1 MKNIL
6 NKNIDDILSEKY
18 LAYAIST
25 IISRSLPDLRDGL
38 KPVHRRIIYSMY
50 QLKLFKG
57 SSFKKSAR
65 IVGDVMGKFHPHG
78 DQAIYDS
85 LVRLAQEF
93 STRIPLIE
101 GQGNFGNIDG
111 DNAAAMRY
119 TEARLENIANYFF
132 DGLEENSV
140 DLKENYDGQNLEPSV
155 LPSQLPNILLNG
167 SSGIAVGMATNIP
180 PHNIFELN
188 NALIELIKKPEV
200 SLSKLL
206 KIVLGP
212 DLPTGGVAIITP
224 DEQKQIYKT
233 GKGTFNIRA
242 NYFIENLKNGTYQ
255 IIITDIPYQVNKSR
269 LIEQIANLIVN
280 KKIPLDDIYD
290 ESDENIR
297 IVLKPKNRNIDSHK
311 LIELCFKVS
320 DLSIRYSCNF
330 NVLVDGTYPKL
341 LGLKEIL
348 NNFINYRYL
357 TIKRK
362 SQFNIERINKR
373 LDILKGY
380 LIVYK
385 FIDTIIKIIRTK
397 ENPKKIIIKKYK
409 LKDIQADAIL
419 NMRLGSLKKLDEY
432 ETKNEIKQLNEEL
445 KLLKKLIKNK
455 SFLSEYLVNEI
466 KKINRELKDEIYKRK
481 TKILIQ
487 KDIQEDINFDEFE
500 TIEKL
505 TIVIDKEGFLKSYKD
520 HLPID
525 QIKKNQKNVNDI
537 FHIQSNQKLLIF
549 VSSGRVFTVNPNELP
564 SGKSNP
570 KSYIY
575 FIETESSE
583 KLVGALVPEENKKFL
598 LTSLNGK
605 GFIVD
610 SNSLISNQKKG
621 KKLFNLKI
629 SDILIKVLNANKQYI
644 AITNKSGKLLIFNI
658 ESLPI
663 LQKGSGVQLMK
674 LKKNELIADIKLFD
688 QQEDLTWYSGSKV
701 KKLNDITF
709 WMGKRAQSGKKVPKY
724 FNKNFKFE

>member
-188 NALIELIKKPEV
+188 NALIELIKKPEI

-206 KIVLGP
+206 KITLGP

-269 LIEQIANLIVN
+269 LIEQIASLIIN

-373 LDILKGY
+373 LDILNGY

-537 FHIQSNQKLLIF
+537 FHILSNQKLLIF

-583 KLVGALVPEENKKFL
+583 KLVGALIPEENKNCL

-674 LKKNELIADIKLFD
+674 LKKNELIVDIKLFN
-688 QQEDLTWYSGSKV
+688 QSEDLTWYSGSKV

>member
-132 DGLEENSV
+132 DGLEENAV

-409 LKDIQADAIL
+409 LKDLQADAIL

-466 KKINRELKDEIYKRK
+466 KKTNDELKDEIYKRK

-583 KLVGALVPEENKKFL
+583 KLVGALVPEENKKCL

>member
-1 MKNIL
+1 MKKIL

-85 LVRLAQEF
+85 LVRLAQNF
-93 STRIPLIE
+93 STRVPLIE

-132 DGLEENSV
+132 EGIEENAV

-155 LPSQLPNILLNG
+155 LPSKLPNILLNG

-188 NALIELIKKPEV
+188 IALIELIKKPEI
-200 SLSKLL
+200 SLSNLL

-224 DEQKQIYKT
+224 SEQKQIYKT
-233 GKGTFNIRA
+233 GKGTFNIRS
-242 NYFIENLKNGTYQ
+242 NYFIENLKNGIYQ

-269 LIEQIANLIVN
+269 LIEQIANLIIN

-362 SQFNIERINKR
+362 SKFNIERINKR

-419 NMRLGSLKKLDEY
+419 NMRLGSLKKLDEH
-432 ETKNEIKQLNEEL
+432 ETKNEIKRLNEEL
-445 KLLKKLIKNK
+445 KLLNKLLKDKGFLNK
-455 SFLSEYLVNEI
+455 YLINEI
-466 KKINRELKDEIYKRK
+466 NKTNKELKDEIYKRK
-481 TKILIQ
+481 TKVLIQ
-487 KDIQEDINFDEFE
+487 KDIQEDLNFDEFE

-520 HLPID
+520 HLPTD
-525 QIKKNQKNVNDI
+525 QIKKNQKNINDI

-549 VSSGRVFTVNPNELP
+549 VSSGRVFTVNPNDLP

-583 KLVGALVPEENKKFL
+583 KFVGALIPEENKHCL
-598 LTSLNGK
+598 LASLNGK
-605 GFIVD
+605 GFVVD
-610 SNSLISNQKKG
+610 TYSLISNQKKG

-629 SDILIKVLNANKQYI
+629 SDSLFKVLSVNNKCI

-674 LKKNELIADIKLFD
+674 LKKNELISDIKLLD
-688 QQEDLTWYSGSKV
+688 QSEGLTWYSSSKV
-701 KKLNDITF
+701 KKLNDISF
-709 WMGKRAQSGKKVPKY
+709 WIGKRAQSGKKVPKY

>member
-6 NKNIDDILSEKY
+6 NKKIDDILSEKY

-132 DGLEENSV
+132 NGLEENAV

-224 DEQKQIYKT
+224 DEHKQIYKT

-269 LIEQIANLIVN
+269 LIEQIANLIIN

-583 KLVGALVPEENKKFL
+583 KLVGALIPEENKNCL

-674 LKKNELIADIKLFD
+674 LKKNELIVDIKLFD
-688 QQEDLTWYSGSKV
+688 QSEDLTWYSGSKV

>member
-18 LAYAIST
+18 LAYAVST

-50 QLKLFKG
+50 LLKLFNN
-57 SSFKKSAR
+57 SPFKKSAR

-132 DGLEENSV
+132 DGLEENAV

-188 NALIELIKKPEV
+188 NALIALIKKPEV

-348 NNFINYRYL
+348 NNFINYRYV

-445 KLLKKLIKNK
+445 KQLKKLIKNK

-466 KKINRELKDEIYKRK
+466 KKINHELKDEIYKRK

-537 FHIQSNQKLLIF
+537 FHILSNQKLLIF

-583 KLVGALVPEENKKFL
+583 KLVGALIPEENKNCL

-674 LKKNELIADIKLFD
+674 LKKNELIVDIKLFN
-688 QQEDLTWYSGSKV
+688 QSEDLTWYSGSKV

>member
-132 DGLEENSV
+132 DGLEENAV

-188 NALIELIKKPEV
+188 NALIELIKKPEI

-206 KIVLGP
+206 KITLGP

-311 LIELCFKVS
+311 LIELCFKLS

-445 KLLKKLIKNK
+445 KQLKKLIKNK

-583 KLVGALVPEENKKFL
+583 KLVGVLVPEENRNCL
-598 LTSLNGK
+598 LSSLNGK

-629 SDILIKVLNANKQYI
+629 SDILIKVLNANKKYI

-674 LKKNELIADIKLFD
+674 LKKNELIVDIKLFD
-688 QQEDLTWYSGSKV
+688 QSEDLTWYSGSKV

>member
-1 MKNIL
+1 MKKIL

-18 LAYAIST
+18 LSYAIST

-50 QLKLFKG
+50 QLKLFKN

-93 STRIPLIE
+93 STRVPLIE

-132 DGLEENSV
+132 DGIEENSV
-140 DLKENYDGQNLEPSV
+140 DLKENYDGQNLEPTV
-155 LPSQLPNILLNG
+155 LPSKLPNILLNG

-188 NALIELIKKPEV
+188 KALIELIKKPEI
-200 SLSKLL
+200 SLSNLL
-206 KIVLGP
+206 RIVLGP
-212 DLPTGGVAIITP
+212 DLPTGGVAVITP
-224 DEQKQIYKT
+224 EEQKQIYKT
-233 GKGTFNIRA
+233 GKGTFNIRS
-242 NYFIENLKNGTYQ
+242 NYFIENLKNGIYQ

-269 LIEQIANLIVN
+269 LIEQLANLIVN

-330 NVLVDGTYPKL
+330 NVLVEGTYPKL

-362 SQFNIERINKR
+362 SKFNIEKINKR

-397 ENPKKIIIKKYK
+397 ENPKNIIIKKYK

-432 ETKNEIKQLNEEL
+432 ETKNEIKKLNEEL
-445 KLLKKLIKNK
+445 KFLNKLIKNK
-455 SFLSEYLVNEI
+455 SFLNEYLINEFNNTN
-466 KKINRELKDEIYKRK
+466 KELKDEIYKRK

-487 KDIQEDINFDEFE
+487 KNIKEDINFDEFE

-505 TIVIDKEGFLKSYKD
+505 TIVIDKDGFLKSYKD
-520 HLPID
+520 HLQIN
-525 QIKKNQKNVNDI
+525 QIKQNQKNINNI

-583 KLVGALVPEENKKFL
+583 KLVGALIPEENKNCL
-598 LTSLNGK
+598 LASLHGK

-610 SNSLISNQKKG
+610 TNSLISNQKKG
-621 KKLFNLKI
+621 KKIFNLKI
-629 SDILIKVLNANKQYI
+629 FDSLIKVLNINNKFI
-644 AITNKSGKLLIFNI
+644 AITNKLGKLLIFNI
-658 ESLPI
+658 DSLPI

-674 LKKNELIADIKLFD
+674 LRKNELIADIKLLD
-688 QQEDLTWYSGSKV
+688 QTEGLTWHSSLKA
-701 KKLNDITF
+701 KKLNDISF
-709 WMGKRAQSGKKVPKY
+709 WVGKRAQSGKKVPKN

>member
-50 QLKLFKG
+50 QLKLFKR

-132 DGLEENSV
+132 NGLEENAV

-180 PHNIFELN
+180 PQNIFELN

-200 SLSKLL
+200 ALSKLL

-269 LIEQIANLIVN
+269 LIEQIANLIIN

-311 LIELCFKVS
+311 LIDLCFKVS

-432 ETKNEIKQLNEEL
+432 ETKNEIKRLNEEL

-525 QIKKNQKNVNDI
+525 QIKKNQKNINDI

-583 KLVGALVPEENKKFL
+583 KLVGALVPEENKNFL

-674 LKKNELIADIKLFD
+674 LKKNELIVDIKLFD
-688 QQEDLTWYSGSKV
+688 QSEDLTWYSGSKV